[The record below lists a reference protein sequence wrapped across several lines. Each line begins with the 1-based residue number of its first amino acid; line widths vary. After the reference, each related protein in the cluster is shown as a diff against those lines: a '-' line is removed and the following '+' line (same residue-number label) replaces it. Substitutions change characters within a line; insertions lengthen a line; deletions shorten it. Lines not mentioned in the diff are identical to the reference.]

1 MMLNQLKQ
9 ELHNVISGKSQVRF
23 VGVIQAL
30 LPVNLAN
37 ARKQLQMLKNQN
49 KSEKKK
55 LRD

>member
-1 MMLNQLKQ
+1 MPNQLKQ

-23 VGVIQAL
+23 GGVSKQL
-30 LPVNLAN
+30 LVTLAN
-37 ARKQLQMLKNQN
+37 ARKQPQMFKNQC